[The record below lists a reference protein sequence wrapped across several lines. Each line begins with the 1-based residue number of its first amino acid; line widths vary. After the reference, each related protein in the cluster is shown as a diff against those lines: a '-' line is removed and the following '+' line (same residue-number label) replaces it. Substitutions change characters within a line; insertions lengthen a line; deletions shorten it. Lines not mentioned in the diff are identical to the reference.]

1 MNRRIPLPSPFDT
14 AEIPVSRRRDYESA
28 EDAPAVRKEL
38 DENLLHLTTA
48 CIVSGAAALVLLV
61 LAFIAAA
68 LPAMPGVLAGET
80 VYPAVAL
87 VLLAAA
93 ARYQLENTAERF
105 AGSGQKA
112 DPRQPDRFGRSGCAA
127 AGAHRADHKR
137 LHERGHPA
145 GRACRVGALR
155 QHRRQADE
163 RRHRAG

>member
-14 AEIPVSRRRDYESA
+14 AEIPVSRRRDFESA

-93 ARYQLENTAERF
+93 AGINWKTLLNGLQGLA
-105 AGSGQKA
+105 KKP
-112 DPRQPDRFGRSGCAA
+112 DPRTA
-127 AGAHRADHKR
+127 
-137 LHERGHPA
+137 
-145 GRACRVGALR
+145 
-155 QHRRQADE
+155 
-163 RRHRAG
+163 